1 MKKTMSAGGVVINQN
16 GDVAIVNQKHKS
28 WSLPKGHVEE
38 NEDILEAARR
48 EVNEETGLS
57 DLTLIKPLGIY
68 ERYAMDHENNDNK
81 QELKTLHFFLFETR
95 EETLSPMDVD
105 NPEAI
110 WVKKEQV
117 EDYLT
122 HPEDKKFF
130 RQVLTELIHD
140 KDSLAE

>member
-1 MKKTMSAGGVVINQN
+1 
-16 GDVAIVNQKHKS
+16 
-28 WSLPKGHVEE
+28 
-38 NEDILEAARR
+38 
-48 EVNEETGLS
+48 
-57 DLTLIKPLGIY
+57 
-68 ERYAMDHENNDNK
+68 MDHENNDNK